1 VPKVRRHEL
10 SDAEWALLEPLLPA
24 RRTPGRHFRD
34 HRAVLNG
41 MLWVLHTGAPWRDL
55 PERYGPWKTVYERFR
70 RWSKEGVFDRVL
82 ERLQGRLAAADRLDW
97 ELWCIDGT
105 SVRAHKAAAGAG
117 GKPAP
122 RRAARPR
129 ARAQPRRVRQQAAP
143 RV

>member
-1 VPKVRRHEL
+1 MERREL
-10 SDAEWALLEPLLPA
+10 TDAQWERLRPLLPRHGPRTGRA
-24 RRTPGRHFRD
+24 DLDRRF
-34 HRAVLNG
+34 ALEG
-41 MLWVLHTGAPWRDL
+41 MLWVLRTSSPWRDL

-70 RWSKEGVFDRVL
+70 RWSKEGLFDRVL
-82 ERLQGRLAAADRLDW
+82 ARLQARLAAADRLDW
-97 ELWCIDGT
+97 ELWCVDGT

-129 ARAQPRRVRQQAAP
+129 ARAQPRRVREQAAP